1 MINLQNPSIYLSS
14 PRNFNDPFDSYVC
27 AEIETFIKLY
37 LLKIL
42 KQKGYVSAKKK
53 ENNITEKEYWDIYY
67 SLSKE
72 DSKLNL
78 NYPNRTSF
86 YSTLFNICA
95 SKSDKFN
102 KILTK
107 IRLDAQNEYSRKI
120 YDIRNIQYK
129 ICCFSNFKDENELLE
144 NSTMWSHYVD
154 NHRGFCVKYKPD
166 FEILKN
172 KEEILCGLFP
182 ITYTSSIP
190 KISERELIKLN
201 YNNGKLVLNK
211 PVLKTTLKT
220 LTTKSKFWNYEKE
233 WRLIIGEQYSECIL
247 NNTISFLPVEAIYLG
262 CRIEANLKK
271 NLILFSE
278 NTGIKIYQTKQS
290 EEKFNLNAIPQNIK
304 TLKDDNFFLN

>member
-1 MINLQNPSIYLSS
+1 M
-14 PRNFNDPFDSYVC
+14 
-27 AEIETFIKLY
+27 
-37 LLKIL
+37 
-42 KQKGYVSAKKK
+42 
-53 ENNITEKEYWDIYY
+53 
-67 SLSKE
+67 
-72 DSKLNL
+72 
-78 NYPNRTSF
+78 
-86 YSTLFNICA
+86 

-102 KILTK
+102 KTLTK
-107 IRLDAQNEYSRKI
+107 IRLDAQNECSRKI

-144 NSTMWSHYVD
+144 NSTMWSHYAD
-154 NHRGFCVKYKPD
+154 NHRGFCVKYKLD
-166 FEILKN
+166 FEILEN

-190 KISERELIKLN
+190 RISARELIKLS
-201 YNNGKLVLNK
+201 YNNDKLILNK

-233 WRLIIGEQYSECIL
+233 WRLIIGEQYAEYIL

-271 NLILFSE
+271 NLILYSE

-304 TLKDDNFFLN
+304 TLKDDNFFEKLKILNRIEDENIRMKKLHELYKNDESD